1 MQRYAVLCS
10 KRSLSCISNLYLTQI
25 GSWAYGWPM
34 VIGQLYHTVFQQPQY
49 GLLASWSLDSCAD
62 HDKEQLDIGYS
73 EGDRLVNR

>member
-1 MQRYAVLCS
+1 
-10 KRSLSCISNLYLTQI
+10 
-25 GSWAYGWPM
+25 M
-34 VIGQLYHTVFQQPQY
+34 VIGQLYHTVFQQPQD